1 MERRLKEFKPSIRLY
16 QLTINRGGSMSNFR
30 KNIMAGISIVFFT
43 VLVSPVLLLADINSI
58 GSFEGDMPSYW
69 TKGSVPGGST
79 LEWATDASRNMGR
92 SLKITKE
99 VTGDSAAWISEN
111 MLDLW
116 SPQHYKDVDIF
127 VGAWVKTENVNVNPA
142 NDDEKWYVSYN
153 FYNESGEFI
162 GETKLPI
169 DQSVASSLG
178 WVADTNAVGA
188 TILPEDSWKTI
199 IKFVGG
205 KNATGTV
212 WADDFMLYGRDGA
225 WAGQDW
231 NSSVGVP
238 TGWNYWLPP
247 VGGNDGELANGYENT
262 VITDEESYTGL
273 YSLKL
278 DLPFDRAPHDGWI
291 GTKRYQLTDVSAGDV
306 VRISVWIKA
315 SDLVPDSAAAY
326 PGTWSVGITP
336 IFHSGYLSNDSYDEI
351 GAQDLVFK
359 FPAVTSFGWTKYYV
373 DVKVPADANAKALSV
388 RIHPY
393 ARFTGTIYFDDVEV
407 EVLGVTDIEDGIVNG
422 LPKTYEL
429 RNNYPNPFNP
439 TTTIGYVLPRS
450 EKVTIEIYNI
460 IGQRVR
466 TLISSVQQAGDHEVT
481 WNGRD
486 ETGRMVGSGIYFY
499 RLKAGDTSIIKKMTL
514 LK

>member
-1 MERRLKEFKPSIRLY
+1 MTNL
-16 QLTINRGGSMSNFR
+16 R
-30 KNIMAGISIVFFT
+30 KSIMAGISIVFFT
-43 VLVSPVLLLADINSI
+43 VLVSPALLLADINSV

-79 LEWATDASRNMGR
+79 LDWATDASRNMGR

-99 VTGDSAAWISEN
+99 ATGDSAAWISEN

-127 VGAWVKTENVNVNPA
+127 VGAWVKTENVNVNPV
-142 NDDEKWYVSYN
+142 NEDEKWYVSYT

-169 DQSVASSLG
+169 DQSVASSSG

-205 KNATGTV
+205 KNAIGTV

-225 WAGQDW
+225 WAGQNW
-231 NSSVGVP
+231 NSSVGVS

-247 VGGNDGELANGYENT
+247 VGGNDGELANGFENT

-291 GTKRYQLTDVSAGDV
+291 GTKRYLLNSESAPLKTTSTMDVSELNGISAGDV
-306 VRISVWIKA
+306 LRISVWIKA

-336 IFHSGYLSNDSYDEI
+336 IFHSGYLSNDGYDEI
-351 GAQDLVFK
+351 GAQDLVFT
-359 FPAVTSFGWTKYYV
+359 FPAVTSFGWTEYYV
-373 DVKVPADANAKALSV
+373 DVTVPADPNAKALSV

-393 ARFTGTIYFDDVEV
+393 ARFTGTVYFDELTVRK
-407 EVLGVTDIEDGIVNG
+407 LDI
-422 LPKTYEL
+422 P
-429 RNNYPNPFNP
+429 
-439 TTTIGYVLPRS
+439 
-450 EKVTIEIYNI
+450 EIS
-460 IGQRVR
+460 G
-466 TLISSVQQAGDHEVT
+466 
-481 WNGRD
+481 
-486 ETGRMVGSGIYFY
+486 VGSFEGDMPSYWTKGSVPGGSTLDWATDAS
-499 RLKAGDTSIIKKMTL
+499 RNMGRSLKITKEATGDS
-514 LK
+514 